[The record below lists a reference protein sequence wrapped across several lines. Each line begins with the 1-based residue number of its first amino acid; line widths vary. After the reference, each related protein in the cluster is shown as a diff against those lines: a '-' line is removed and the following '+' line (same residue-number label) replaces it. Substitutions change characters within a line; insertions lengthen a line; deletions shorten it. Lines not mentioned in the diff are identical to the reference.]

1 MPAIEVWKTQNK
13 VMLKKCLHV
22 FKVGDKYEIIENPV
36 KNRASVK
43 K

>member
-1 MPAIEVWKTQNK
+1 MKDTKQSYVKEMSACNFY
-13 VMLKKCLHV
+13 V
-22 FKVGDKYEIIENPV
+22 FKVGDKYEIIKNPV